1 MRLALFV
8 AATLLACLMLAFP
21 AQAAD
26 PPYAKVDHYRFVI
39 SGYSD
44 KLIFESEMQVIDG
57 YTASSISDN
66 KDDPNRLF
74 EAIFIQT
81 PHTSLT
87 DAEKSIAESLQ
98 GHKQVFFRSASV
110 HGVHFYVYCPDA
122 WWINFKLYITPA
134 YETTERYLGTVTIDP

>member
-1 MRLALFV
+1 MRLMIFV
-8 AATLLACLMLAFP
+8 AAALLASLMLAFP
-21 AQAAD
+21 ALAAD

-57 YTASSISDN
+57 YTASSWSDRVA
-66 KDDPNRLF
+66 DPSQRYQ
-74 EAIFIQT
+74 AMFIQT
-81 PHTSLT
+81 PQASL
-87 DAEKSIAESLQ
+87 AEVEKSMADSLQ
-98 GHKQVFFRSASV
+98 GHKQVFFRSGSV